1 LPVLRRREK
10 EATSDIAPAAFV
22 TPFGDAIAAVGV
34 VASLTLVFRMT
45 STEAAW
51 LGGVSALA
59 LVHWVR
65 IRVSAVP
72 AAH

>member
-1 LPVLRRREK
+1 
-10 EATSDIAPAAFV
+10 
-22 TPFGDAIAAVGV
+22 V

-45 STEAAW
+45 STEAVW

-59 LVHWVR
+59 LVHWLR
-65 IRVSAVP
+65 IRGSAVP